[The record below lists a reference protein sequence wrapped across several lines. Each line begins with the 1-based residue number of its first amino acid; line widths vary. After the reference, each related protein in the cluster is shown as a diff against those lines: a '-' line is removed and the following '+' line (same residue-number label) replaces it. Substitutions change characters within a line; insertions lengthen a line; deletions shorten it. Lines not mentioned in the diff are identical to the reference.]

1 MRATGV
7 SSLEEEHQKLQRDSR
22 SASPETIK
30 DRVIS
35 LLQRCREAGQHLAN
49 VEQRDRLRRITTY
62 WGAYLRRYFDL
73 HLGTSLYPFEGDL
86 EVQISRTFE
95 LEREHQRLLAEA
107 EHSQDQTTIRK
118 LLEFRQKCIAQK
130 QEAVREGDRLVLAN
144 LIDFWAKKI
153 DLLLEDYEDRET
165 IFADFLEEVRE
176 ISLEVE
182 FADREAELRMLM
194 RPIHNPGAPRYIQ
207 VHAPSGLGKTYLLR
221 KASSEYKA
229 AGWLCA
235 WLDFSSDDKLH
246 HNAMHILE
254 QLSGQFGGSGERV
267 RASAD
272 LAGQVM
278 RARKQSVIF
287 LDAVDLASGEIR
299 RWIKMDLI
307 PNLKERILDPK
318 LRPCFIAAG
327 RRPIREWA
335 VYSKQRFEPVPL
347 IPFNDTV
354 VDEFLRRFA
363 REAGYDLQDDFFQSM
378 TEAIL
383 FITKGHPACI
393 KRVLQEIRSREF
405 TMTAQE
411 VVRADTFNRTV
422 GALLDYEILALQVS
436 EKFREVFKTLC
447 VLRGYTPSLLTR
459 LAEDD
464 WIPAREHID
473 WNLER
478 ELQATYLVE
487 IPDGNPLYRIEPL
500 IRQLVALQMAYNDED
515 KFLELNRAALSIFEE
530 QVRGKDKDGNELP
543 NRPQDR
549 MQVALAVEALYHQ
562 ATLLEQEGAGSRGA
576 KSRLQGKVKEY
587 LSHRATRES
596 ESYWADL
603 LVGLTE
609 KDVELTALIYKLTGE
624 GGLQFVLQPLYE
636 FAGSQEV

>member
-235 WLDFSSDDKLH
+235 WLDFSSDD
-246 HNAMHILE
+246 
-254 QLSGQFGGSGERV
+254 SS
-267 RASAD
+267 
-272 LAGQVM
+272 
-278 RARKQSVIF
+278 
-287 LDAVDLASGEIR
+287 
-299 RWIKMDLI
+299 
-307 PNLKERILDPK
+307 
-318 LRPCFIAAG
+318 
-327 RRPIREWA
+327 
-335 VYSKQRFEPVPL
+335 
-347 IPFNDTV
+347 
-354 VDEFLRRFA
+354 
-363 REAGYDLQDDFFQSM
+363 
-378 TEAIL
+378 
-383 FITKGHPACI
+383 
-393 KRVLQEIRSREF
+393 
-405 TMTAQE
+405 
-411 VVRADTFNRTV
+411 
-422 GALLDYEILALQVS
+422 
-436 EKFREVFKTLC
+436 
-447 VLRGYTPSLLTR
+447 
-459 LAEDD
+459 
-464 WIPAREHID
+464 
-473 WNLER
+473 
-478 ELQATYLVE
+478 
-487 IPDGNPLYRIEPL
+487 
-500 IRQLVALQMAYNDED
+500 
-515 KFLELNRAALSIFEE
+515 
-530 QVRGKDKDGNELP
+530 
-543 NRPQDR
+543 
-549 MQVALAVEALYHQ
+549 
-562 ATLLEQEGAGSRGA
+562 
-576 KSRLQGKVKEY
+576 
-587 LSHRATRES
+587 
-596 ESYWADL
+596 
-603 LVGLTE
+603 
-609 KDVELTALIYKLTGE
+609 
-624 GGLQFVLQPLYE
+624 
-636 FAGSQEV
+636 